1 MNDLVHQI
9 VGLLVTQVESILTT
23 KQIQMEE
30 GQMQPNSKK
39 VNKKSIEESL
49 RLKWNR
55 MRIKNV
61 KLKKTK
67 PDMRWR
73 MTKIWLN
80 TWV

>member
-49 RLKWNR
+49 RLK
-55 MRIKNV
+55 
-61 KLKKTK
+61 
-67 PDMRWR
+67 
-73 MTKIWLN
+73 
-80 TWV
+80 